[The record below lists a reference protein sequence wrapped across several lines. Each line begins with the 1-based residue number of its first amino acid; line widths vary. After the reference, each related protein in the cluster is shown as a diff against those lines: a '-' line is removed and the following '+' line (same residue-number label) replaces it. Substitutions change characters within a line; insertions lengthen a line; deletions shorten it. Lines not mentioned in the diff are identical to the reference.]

1 MCPALPDDVSPHGA
15 LHRFYSDHHGWLLK
29 WLRLRL
35 ACSQQAADLAQDT
48 FVRILGAAD
57 VGSRVATIREPRSY
71 LATIANR
78 VMADHFRRL
87 ALERAWL
94 KALEQQPEAE
104 MPGPE
109 ERAIMLDA
117 LIELDAMLAGLGANV
132 RRAFLLSQLQGLPY
146 ADIAAR
152 LSVSVSSVKKYI
164 AKATE
169 HCLLHALKHEL

>member
-1 MCPALPDDVSPHGA
+1 MSSAPTPHRTIHAL
-15 LHRFYSDHHGWLLK
+15 YSDHHGWLQG
-29 WLRLRL
+29 WLRRRL
-35 ACSQQAADLAQDT
+35 ACSHQAADLAQDT
-48 FVRILGAAD
+48 FVRILSATDLSGHIAA
-57 VGSRVATIREPRSY
+57 IREPRSY

-87 ALERAWL
+87 ALERAYL
-94 KALEQQPEAE
+94 QLLAQQPELE
-104 MPGPE
+104 IPGPE
-109 ERAIMLDA
+109 ERAMMLDA
-117 LIELDAMLAGLGANV
+117 LTELDAMLAGLGAKV

-146 ADIAAR
+146 AEIAAR